1 METRAPLITPVL
13 LVGALILLIS
23 FGIRASFG
31 VFQIPIADEFGWAR
45 TEFSLAIAIQNLFWG
60 IGQPLFGAIAERIG
74 DRKAIVMAAILYA
87 GGLVLSAFA
96 TTPFAMQSLEVL
108 VGLGIAGTSFGVIL
122 AVVGRASSDENRSMA
137 LAIASAVGSAGQ
149 VVGPPLAEWLMGI
162 VPWQSVFILFAGVLI
177 LSLLALPL
185 IRAPAVTRAELEES
199 MGSVLARAFRDP
211 SYAMIFMGFFAC
223 GYHVAFYTAHL
234 PALVTEMCGPILP
247 GSVLYGMGITT
258 TSALGALAISLI
270 GVFNILGTL
279 TAGWLGGRYPKK
291 YLLSSI
297 YALRTLVAAG
307 FFMAPITPATVLLF
321 SAAMG
326 SLWLATVP
334 LTSGLVAHL
343 FGLRY
348 MGTLFGF
355 VFFSH
360 QIGGFLGVW
369 LGGRLY
375 DTTGNYEVVWWL
387 GVAVG
392 AFSALVH
399 LPIRE
404 QRRGLPG
411 AA

>member
-211 SYAMIFMGFFAC
+211 SYGLIFMGFFAC

-307 FFMAPITPATVLLF
+307 FFMAPITPATV
-321 SAAMG
+321 
-326 SLWLATVP
+326 
-334 LTSGLVAHL
+334 
-343 FGLRY
+343 
-348 MGTLFGF
+348 
-355 VFFSH
+355 
-360 QIGGFLGVW
+360 
-369 LGGRLY
+369 
-375 DTTGNYEVVWWL
+375 
-387 GVAVG
+387 
-392 AFSALVH
+392 
-399 LPIRE
+399 
-404 QRRGLPG
+404 
-411 AA
+411 